1 MLSTWYQNCS
11 DVVYFSHSLCQ
22 VIISITYLLLMKRR
36 FKQGWSTI
44 PPISSRCQFRVV
56 LSATI
61 FPFVLQVVHVLFKLF
76 ILIYMYWWCQTR
88 FPYQMMFNSKTT
100 GISCG
105 AKTADPSGAHDFTP
119 PPPPFLVG
127 FVLLNLYFSVYC
139 FLQIIV
145 CLLDPFLFPIVLS
158 ILLRFTASDYPFGIF
173 KHFSCFKEKWIASSV
188 GVEKL
193 RTLISRSIFGEK
205 YNCTR

>member
-119 PPPPFLVG
+119 PLPRFWWGSCCSIFIFLCTVFCRSLFVFQSLFFSPLCCLSFFDLRLLITPLVSSNISAVLKRNG
-127 FVLLNLYFSVYC
+127 LQVLL
-139 FLQIIV
+139 
-145 CLLDPFLFPIVLS
+145 VLKS
-158 ILLRFTASDYPFGIF
+158 
-173 KHFSCFKEKWIASSV
+173 
-188 GVEKL
+188 
-193 RTLISRSIFGEK
+193 
-205 YNCTR
+205 